1 MHHGVPE
8 NRTRCVSELTVRKR
22 DRQTDRGGKTERERE
37 REIQK
42 YTNFKPIYYA
52 PTNARPHGVVGEKG
66 TPVSPT
72 AAHFAR
78 PLGKDHASIGVPPY
92 GACIMP
98 ITGAG
103 SPALRS
109 MSASRLRVR

>member
-1 MHHGVPE
+1 M
-8 NRTRCVSELTVRKR
+8 CVRIDSQKE
-22 DRQTDRGGKTERERE
+22 RQTDRQRRKDRERERE